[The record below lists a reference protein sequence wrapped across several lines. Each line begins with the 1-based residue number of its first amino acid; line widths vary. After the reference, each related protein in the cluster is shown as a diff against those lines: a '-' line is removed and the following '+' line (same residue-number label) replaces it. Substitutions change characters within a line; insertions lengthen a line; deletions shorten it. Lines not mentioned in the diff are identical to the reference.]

1 MRWSYKTVQYGL
13 KKEGLL
19 GSSFLDEA
27 EVEQSLNEFGQAGWE
42 LVSLFGMQDGLM
54 AVFKQPLEINK
65 IAPVQESAQE
75 LVLKENTSP
84 PRFFLNSRERNDS
97 DLVVESTIRRREP
110 DAAKVISKTT
120 EEEGVGA
127 IRIE

>member
-42 LVSLFGMQDGLM
+42 LISLFAMQDGLM
-54 AVFKQPLEINK
+54 AVFKQPLEIR
-65 IAPVQESAQE
+65 IATVQEPAQE
-75 LVLKENTSP
+75 PVLKENTSP

-97 DLVVESTIRRREP
+97 DLVVESKIRRREP
-110 DAAKVISKTT
+110 DFTKVIPNTT

>member
-42 LVSLFGMQDGLM
+42 LISLFAMQDGLM
-54 AVFKQPLEINK
+54 AVFKQPLERM
-65 IAPVQESAQE
+65 IAQVQEPAQE
-75 LVLKENTSP
+75 PVLKENTSP
-84 PRFFLNSRERNDS
+84 PRFSLNSRAGNDA

-110 DAAKVISKTT
+110 GATKVISKTT

>member
-54 AVFKQPLEINK
+54 AVFKQPLEIK
-65 IAPVQESAQE
+65 APVQEPVRE
-75 LVLKENTSP
+75 PVLKETPSP
-84 PRFFLNSRERNDS
+84 HRFSLNSREGHDP
-97 DLVVESTIRRREP
+97 DLVVESKIRRKEA
-110 DAAKVISKTT
+110 DVSNVIPKKT
-120 EEEGVGA
+120 EEEGVGS